1 MAFPYF
7 SLYFNLP
14 LRQHSILKALQF
26 ETIDSKQMWQ
36 FISRRH
42 NPMRFLLFCS
52 LDERVTTR
60 PVRLLTS
67 IGNINLFFSA
77 RVTPSSLIDALQ
89 AEPFIEIN
97 YNLIQIS
104 IRINV
109 HFIQSVNPEWYSR
122 HSSSISN
129 KRAKWKRFLNKYW
142 ITKFM
147 FGEKKTF
154 FPLSFK

>member
-1 MAFPYF
+1 
-7 SLYFNLP
+7 
-14 LRQHSILKALQF
+14 
-26 ETIDSKQMWQ
+26 
-36 FISRRH
+36 
-42 NPMRFLLFCS
+42 MRFLLFCS

-109 HFIQSVNPEWYSR
+109 HFIQSVNPE
-122 HSSSISN
+122 
-129 KRAKWKRFLNKYW
+129 
-142 ITKFM
+142 
-147 FGEKKTF
+147 
-154 FPLSFK
+154 